1 MYVTMNMGLKGKS
14 VKNRCGPATVK
25 GSFLLLC
32 HCCKSGKTI
41 KCDELKPGDLLTLK
55 KGYFLRCIKKG
66 FIFIPKIHFK
76 KRIFF
81 TSGRDVRKEN
91 LNFYTNTTER

>member
-1 MYVTMNMGLKGKS
+1 MNMGLKGKS

-41 KCDELKPGDLLTLK
+41 KCDELKSGDLLALEKVISYGVLRKALFLYLK
-55 KGYFLRCIKKG
+55 YILRRGSFLLQEG
-66 FIFIPKIHFK
+66 M
-76 KRIFF
+76 
-81 TSGRDVRKEN
+81 
-91 LNFYTNTTER
+91 

>member
-1 MYVTMNMGLKGKS
+1 MNMGLKGKS

-55 KGYFLRCIKKG
+55 KGYFLRCIRKALFLYLKYILRKG
-66 FIFIPKIHFK
+66 SFLFQ
-76 KRIFF
+76 
-81 TSGRDVRKEN
+81 
-91 LNFYTNTTER
+91 ERM